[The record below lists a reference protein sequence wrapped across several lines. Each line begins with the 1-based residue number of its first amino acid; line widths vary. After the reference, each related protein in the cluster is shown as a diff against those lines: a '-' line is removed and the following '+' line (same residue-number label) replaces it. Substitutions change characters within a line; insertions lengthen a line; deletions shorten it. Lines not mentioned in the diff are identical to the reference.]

1 MDYEVDERIVLMQ
14 ERLQKV
20 ISQAGIASRR
30 AAEKMIQEGR
40 VKVNGKLVTELGVK
54 VDPQAADIRVDG
66 RKISARQRQVYFLLN
81 KPKGYI
87 STAKDERGRSTVLD
101 LLPEVKERI
110 YPVGRLDN
118 NTEGL
123 LILTNDGALMNGLL
137 HPKYEVEKTYV
148 ARIAGEPDELTLDRL
163 RQGIRLEDG
172 MTAPAKVHLLA
183 QGGGQSRVE
192 ITIHEGRNRQVRR
205 MFAAIGSD
213 VKALKRVK
221 FAGLTLEGVGRG
233 KHRELTAKEL
243 SALFRLAGI
252 KE

>member
-1 MDYEVDERIVLMQ
+1 MQ
-14 ERLQKV
+14 ERLQKI

-30 AAEKMIQEGR
+30 AAEKMIQDGR
-40 VKVNGKLVTELGVK
+40 VMVNGKLVTELGVK
-54 VDPQAADIRVDG
+54 VDPLTADIRVD
-66 RKISARQRQVYFLLN
+66 RKKISSRERHVYFLLN

-123 LILTNDGALMNGLL
+123 LLLTNDGALMNGLL

-148 ARIAGEPDELTLDRL
+148 ARIAGEPDEQTLDRL
-163 RQGIRLEDG
+163 RRGIRLEDG
-172 MTAPAKVHLLA
+172 MTAPAKVRLLA
-183 QGGGQSRVE
+183 QADGESRVE

-213 VKALKRVK
+213 VKSLKRVN
-221 FAGLTLEGVGRG
+221 FAGLTLAGVGRG
-233 KHRELTAKEL
+233 RHRELTEKEL
-243 SALFRLAGI
+243 ALLFRLAGI